1 MCRMVGSV
9 SIGIASFSWHDRI
22 MPDPQNTAQRIGI
35 SPYGF
40 TMISINKI
48 QHHHENGA
56 DKGRMFMKKT
66 VIFTDEPYK
75 ACIDCSHRA
84 ATRCKGPRTSNMPLL
99 EWCRFIKAIKEA
111 AGYTN
116 TEVAEGA
123 EVSLSTVES
132 IMSLNR
138 EKDILRDTARRIENF
153 VLGVGTG
160 YPCYLAFE
168 ENIPDV
174 SQRVSNAMRD
184 LERELDEKNLAAL
197 DNLRNSHAAEMLAIN
212 TANEADKDVIKAEAD
227 AKILYL
233 RNQLERLQ
241 RDNDNLWAENMR
253 KSKIID
259 RLLENRSV

>member
-1 MCRMVGSV
+1 
-9 SIGIASFSWHDRI
+9 
-22 MPDPQNTAQRIGI
+22 
-35 SPYGF
+35 
-40 TMISINKI
+40 
-48 QHHHENGA
+48 
-56 DKGRMFMKKT
+56 MKKT

-75 ACIDCSHRA
+75 ACISCSHRA
-84 ATRCKGPRTSNMPLL
+84 ATRCKGPRTSNMTLQ
-99 EWCRFIKAIKEA
+99 EWCKFIKAIKEA

-174 SQRVSNAMRD
+174 SQRVSKAMLD
-184 LERELDEKNLAAL
+184 LERELDEKHLVAL
-197 DNLRNSHAAEMLAIN
+197 DNLRSSHTAEMLAIKA
-212 TANEADKDVIKAEAD
+212 ANEADKDAIKAEYD
-227 AKILYL
+227 AKIQYL
-233 RNQLERLQ
+233 RNQLERSE
-241 RDNDNLWAENMR
+241 REKDILWNEIAR
-253 KSKIID
+253 KGRIID
-259 RLLENRSV
+259 RFVDLQEASATNK

>member
-1 MCRMVGSV
+1 
-9 SIGIASFSWHDRI
+9 
-22 MPDPQNTAQRIGI
+22 
-35 SPYGF
+35 
-40 TMISINKI
+40 
-48 QHHHENGA
+48 
-56 DKGRMFMKKT
+56 MKKT

-75 ACIDCSHRA
+75 ACLDCSHRA
-84 ATRCKGPRTSNMPLL
+84 ATRCKGPRTSNMTLQ
-99 EWCRFIKAIKEA
+99 EWCKFIKAIKEA

-168 ENIPDV
+168 ENMPDV
-174 SQRVSNAMRD
+174 SSRVSKAMRD
-184 LERELDEKNLAAL
+184 LERELDEKHLAAL
-197 DNLRNSHAAEMLAIN
+197 DNLRSSHAAEMLAIK
-212 TANEADKDVIKAEAD
+212 TANEAEKDVIKCEAD
-227 AKILYL
+227 AKVQYL
-233 RNQLERLQ
+233 RDQIDRLQ
-241 RDNDNLWAENMR
+241 RENDNLWSEINR

-259 RLLENRSV
+259 RLIEVQEEVFRKQKAAPV